1 MLSCLSSEARS
12 QVDNYFRRLADYT
25 TQNMWDLLSLFFTSS
40 GFRCPCT
47 TFYGIDVNLTST
59 ILYYLGLLLRLWN
72 GVFTFLVGVFSMGL
86 AVMGSDL
93 DAVASLYRHGTPKR
107 EFFHYQVATRY
118 KRMQN

>member
-1 MLSCLSSEARS
+1 
-12 QVDNYFRRLADYT
+12 
-25 TQNMWDLLSLFFTSS
+25 MWDLLSLFFISS
-40 GFRCPCT
+40 GFQCPCT

-72 GVFTFLVGVFSMGL
+72 DVFTFLAGVFSVRLG
-86 AVMGSDL
+86 VMGSDL
-93 DAVASLYRHGTPKR
+93 DAVASLHRHGTPMR